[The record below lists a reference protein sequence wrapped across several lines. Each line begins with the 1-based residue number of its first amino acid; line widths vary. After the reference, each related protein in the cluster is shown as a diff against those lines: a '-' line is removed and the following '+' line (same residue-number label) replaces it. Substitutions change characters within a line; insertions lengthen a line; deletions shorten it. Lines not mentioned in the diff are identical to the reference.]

1 MEVSIATR
9 ARWAGATRLAGIP
22 RRFWLGAASVGLV
35 LAVWVLL
42 AALRWIDPNRVPGP
56 LEVWAAATRLVTRG
70 YANGTLWAHIKESA
84 GLVLVGFVVAVSTGV
99 PVGLLM
105 GCSRRAE
112 AFLNP
117 VLQLIRPVP
126 PLAWI
131 PLAIVWFGLGTGA
144 KVFVIWLA
152 AFVPSWVNTLTGVR
166 QVDPVLL
173 AAARVHGASSRQ
185 VLTEVI
191 VPGALPYIFTGLRLS
206 LQASWTTLVAAELV
220 GAFVGLGQVLIVA
233 ARDI

>member
-1 MEVSIATR
+1 VEVSIATR
-9 ARWAGATRLAGIP
+9 ARRAGATRLAGIP

-126 PLAWI
+126 PPGLDPFGDRLVRVGDRRQSVRHLARRVR
-131 PLAIVWFGLGTGA
+131 AQLGEHAHRRAPGG
-144 KVFVIWLA
+144 
-152 AFVPSWVNTLTGVR
+152 PG
-166 QVDPVLL
+166 
-173 AAARVHGASSRQ
+173 AARRG
-185 VLTEVI
+185 
-191 VPGALPYIFTGLRLS
+191 PGPR
-206 LQASWTTLVAAELV
+206 
-220 GAFVGLGQVLIVA
+220 
-233 ARDI
+233 